1 MRQGK
6 TWQLAAEILQK
17 AKYLLEEF
25 QMANFK
31 LACHETSDTYI
42 DSGYPQPSLGRRLI
56 MMGYFF

>member
-1 MRQGK
+1 MVHVVYRNAMRQGK

-31 LACHETSDTYI
+31 LACHETSNIYI
-42 DSGYPQPSLGRRLI
+42 YI
-56 MMGYFF
+56 YI